1 MYFFWQSIMEIT
13 CTQSVALTDIFNVK
27 YSSPPSK
34 YTPLST
40 VPALGN
46 SLIVFINIY
55 YCDWTKNDVYIRIIR
70 IDNLLAGV
78 FYERIEQ
85 INLFDWLRKYYILD
99 DVLGI
104 VIIVWRYTHET
115 KYINIHN
122 HGKVCKR
129 NHA

>member
-1 MYFFWQSIMEIT
+1 MYNMYPHNVFLLAIYNGNHLYTVSGAHRYFQCEIP
-13 CTQSVALTDIFNVK
+13 F
-27 YSSPPSK
+27 PPSK
-34 YTPLST
+34 CTPLST

-104 VIIVWRYTHET
+104 VIIV
-115 KYINIHN
+115 
-122 HGKVCKR
+122 
-129 NHA
+129 